1 MPYWYSLATSWVNVA
16 SSQEILEAYGPIGV
30 EVIRNSIPKVTG
42 KTAASVRY
50 EVDIN
55 RLTIFGRAF
64 FRALET
70 GRSPRTTSK
79 NGDFKDNLEEWL
91 KAKGFAT
98 KRSKSGTVYY
108 KLGDQW
114 FSAKSLAWKIN
125 KEGDKTFRQ
134 GGKEVYFNQV
144 EKFLAELTDK
154 ITKSKTEEYTK
165 QVTKLMQEAV
175 A

>member
-1 MPYWYSLATSWVNVA
+1 MG
-16 SSQEILEAYGPIGV
+16 SQEILEAYGPIGV
-30 EVIRNSIPKVTG
+30 EVIRSSIPRVTG

-70 GRSPRTTSK
+70 GRSPRQSAT
-79 NGDFKDNLEEWL
+79 NGGFKDNLEDWL

-98 KRSKSGTVYY
+98 KRTKTGTVYY
-108 KLGDQW
+108 RLGDQW

-125 KEGDKTFRQ
+125 KEGDKTFRK
-134 GGKEVYFNQV
+134 GGKDVYFSQV

-165 QVTKLMQEAV
+165 QVVKLMQE
-175 A
+175 